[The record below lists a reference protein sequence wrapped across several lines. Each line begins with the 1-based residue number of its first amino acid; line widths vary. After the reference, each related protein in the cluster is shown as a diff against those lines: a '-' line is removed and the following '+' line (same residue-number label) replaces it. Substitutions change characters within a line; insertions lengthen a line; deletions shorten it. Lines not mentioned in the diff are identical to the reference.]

1 MNSPVLQDADAWT
14 EREQLDF
21 FESAELTNILADVVR
36 PMGLEHA
43 RVSLAEL
50 HHRPGAGVSGVFE
63 ASDGSTTLYLGATAE
78 KLEKV
83 PEGAVRLDSGQGTV
97 VVWLHP
103 ADPLLP
109 GLRLATTPALVE
121 EKWGGGRVLEELRTL
136 AYRPLRRAVLL
147 ARFGDGNQL
156 FLKVLRKDAQLLH
169 DKHLALLQAG
179 VPAPTPVGPPIDG
192 VLAFHRARGVPLAED
207 LMHAP
212 DLPLD
217 PKQIIGVLDSLP
229 RALMEFP
236 ARAAWSDRLG
246 WYGHAAQTAVPDQA
260 ENIAA
265 LIQRLA
271 HMLENSRRGELVPSH
286 GDFYEANIFVTDG
299 TITGLLDIDSAGPG
313 YLVDDLACFI
323 GHLAVLPGLDA
334 RYERVGD
341 YLDRYAKAFE
351 AELGNRGVSA
361 GGLYARAACVVLSL
375 VAGARDESNPDW
387 RSVAMDRL
395 RRVEE
400 LAVLAQRAMR
410 TEPTG

>member
-21 FESAELTNILADVVR
+21 FESAEFAGILADVVR

-43 RVSLAEL
+43 QVSLAEL

-63 ASDGSTTLYLGATAE
+63 ATNGSTTLYLGATAE
-78 KLEKV
+78 KLEKF
-83 PEGAVRLDSGQGTV
+83 PEGAVRLDSGRGTV

-109 GLRLATTPALVE
+109 GLRLATTPGLVE

-179 VPAPTPVGPPIDG
+179 IPAPTPVGPPIDG
-192 VLAFHRARGVPLAED
+192 VLAFHRAKGVPLAEA

-217 PKQIIGVLDSLP
+217 PQRIIGLLDSLP
-229 RALMEFP
+229 QTLMEVP
-236 ARAAWSDRLG
+236 ARPAWSDRLG
-246 WYGHAAQTAVPDQA
+246 WYGHAAQTAMPDQA
-260 ENIAA
+260 ENIGT

-271 HMLENSRRGELVPSH
+271 RILETSERGELVPSH

-313 YLVDDLACFI
+313 YLVDDLACFL
-323 GHLAVLPGLDA
+323 GHLAVLPGLDP
-334 RYERVGD
+334 RYERVGG
-341 YLDRYAKAFE
+341 YLERYAKAFE
-351 AELGNRGVSA
+351 VELGKRGVSA
-361 GGLYARAACVVLSL
+361 NGLYARAACVVLSL
-375 VAGARDESNPDW
+375 VAGARDESNPGW
-387 RSVAMDRL
+387 RTVAMDRL
-395 RRVEE
+395 RRVEQLLD
-400 LAVLAQRAMR
+400 LAR
-410 TEPTG
+410 

>member
-1 MNSPVLQDADAWT
+1 MNSPVLQDATAWT

-21 FESAELTNILADVVR
+21 FESAKLVDILAEVVR

-63 ASDGSTTLYLGATAE
+63 ATNGSTSLYLGATAE

-83 PEGAVRLDSGQGTV
+83 PKGAVRLDSGRGTV

-121 EKWGGGRVLEELRTL
+121 EKWGDGRVLEELRTL

-169 DKHLALLQAG
+169 DKHLALLEAG
-179 VPAPTPVGPPIDG
+179 LPAPTPVGPPIDG
-192 VLAFHRARGVPLAED
+192 VLAFRRAEGMPLAED

-217 PKQIIGVLDSLP
+217 PQRIIGLLDSLP
-229 RALMEFP
+229 STLMEFP
-236 ARAAWSDRLG
+236 ARPAWSDRLG
-246 WYGHAAQTAVPDQA
+246 WYGHAAQIAVPDQA
-260 ENIAA
+260 ETIGAM
-265 LIQRLA
+265 IQRLA
-271 HMLENSRRGELVPSH
+271 RILETSPRGELVPSH
-286 GDFYEANIFVTDG
+286 GDFYEANLFVTNG
-299 TITGLLDIDSAGPG
+299 NITGLLDIDSAGPG

-334 RYERVGD
+334 RYERVGG
-341 YLDRYAKAFE
+341 YLERYAKAFE
-351 AELGNRGVSA
+351 AELGNRGVAAS
-361 GGLYARAACVVLSL
+361 GLYARAACVVLSL
-375 VAGARDESNPDW
+375 VAGARDESNPRW
-387 RSVAMDRL
+387 QSVAMGRL
-395 RRVEE
+395 QLVKQ
-400 LAVLAQRAMR
+400 LIGMAQRQ
-410 TEPTG
+410 

>member
-1 MNSPVLQDADAWT
+1 M
-14 EREQLDF
+14 
-21 FESAELTNILADVVR
+21 
-36 PMGLEHA
+36 
-43 RVSLAEL
+43 
-50 HHRPGAGVSGVFE
+50 
-63 ASDGSTTLYLGATAE
+63 
-78 KLEKV
+78 
-83 PEGAVRLDSGQGTV
+83 
-97 VVWLHP
+97 
-103 ADPLLP
+103 
-109 GLRLATTPALVE
+109 
-121 EKWGGGRVLEELRTL
+121 
-136 AYRPLRRAVLL
+136 
-147 ARFGDGNQL
+147 
-156 FLKVLRKDAQLLH
+156 
-169 DKHLALLQAG
+169 
-179 VPAPTPVGPPIDG
+179 DG

-217 PKQIIGVLDSLP
+217 PKQIIGLLDSLP
-229 RALMEFP
+229 QALMEFP
-236 ARAAWSDRLG
+236 ARPAWSDRLG

-271 HMLENSRRGELVPSH
+271 HILENSRRGELVPSH

-323 GHLAVLPGLDA
+323 GHLAVLPGLDV
-334 RYERVGD
+334 RYARVGD
-341 YLDRYAKAFE
+341 YLERYAKAFE

-361 GGLYARAACVVLSL
+361 SGLYARAACVVLSL

-387 RSVAMDRL
+387 RSAAMDRL

-400 LAVLAQRAMR
+400 LAGLAQSAMR